1 MKVLI
6 GNKNLLLNNN
16 VEIPPFLKKT
26 DASTQLFLCANNE
39 VLMVKIL

>member
-1 MKVLI
+1 MNVLI

-39 VLMVKIL
+39 VLMVNFL